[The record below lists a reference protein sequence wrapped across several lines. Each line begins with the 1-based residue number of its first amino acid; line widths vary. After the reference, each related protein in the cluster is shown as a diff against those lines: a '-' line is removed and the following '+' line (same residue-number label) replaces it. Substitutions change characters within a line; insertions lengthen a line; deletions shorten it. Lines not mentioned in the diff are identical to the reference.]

1 MVKFKQIEA
10 GLSVV
15 AETKEEKILLEKK
28 DSQFFK
34 FLEEHMNRLIKESHK
49 NNLAHRSDQ
58 TACVQGI

>member
-49 NNLAHRSDQ
+49 NNLAHRSYQ
-58 TACVQGI
+58 TSSVQGV